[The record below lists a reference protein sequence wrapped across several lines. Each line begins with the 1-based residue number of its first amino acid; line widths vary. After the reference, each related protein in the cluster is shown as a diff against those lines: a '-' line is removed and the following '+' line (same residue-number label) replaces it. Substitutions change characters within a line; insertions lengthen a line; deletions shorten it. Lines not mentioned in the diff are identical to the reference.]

1 MKIQM
6 FNIDFSDFTQGKE
19 IEEIQFHD
27 YSLHDRPIAYLIT
40 YWANIKSLI
49 IYKTTPS
56 SAENTIPILGKDVEY
71 SVFHPLNV

>member
-6 FNIDFSDFTQGKE
+6 FNIDFSDFAECKQ
-19 IEEIQFHD
+19 IEKIEFYD
-27 YSLHDRPIAYLIT
+27 YSLHDIPIAYLIT

-56 SAENTIPILGKDVEY
+56 SVENTIPILGEDVEY